1 MTANFVG
8 TDTMITDTTISLGT
22 PLSAMLAQAQPMNF
36 TLGGWGLWLLCIIPP
51 LLLGLWAQ
59 YRVKSAYARASQV
72 GAASGMSG
80 AEVAHE
86 IMRAHGIHNVGV
98 EEHQGFLSDHY
109 DPRAKMLRLSP
120 DVYNGRSVA
129 ALGIAAH
136 EAGHALQDAHGYAPL
151 KLRSAIVP
159 LAQVG
164 GTAANIA
171 IIAGMLGM
179 AFIAPKLGQTM
190 LIVGILGMCCV
201 ALFQL
206 ITLPVEFDASR
217 RAKDLLTSTGLI
229 AQGEETRQMSR
240 VLNAA
245 ALTYIAALVST
256 IGTILY
262 YLLILMSSRRE

>member
-1 MTANFVG
+1 MTNTF
-8 TDTMITDTTISLGT
+8 TMAET
-22 PLSAMLAQAQPMNF
+22 PGMLAQMAQPIGF
-36 TLGGWGLWLLCIIPP
+36 GFGGWGLWLLCIVPP

-59 YRVKSAYARASQV
+59 MRVKSAYARASQV

-80 AEVAHE
+80 AEVASE
-86 IMRAHGIHNVGV
+86 IMRAHGINNVRV
-98 EEHQGFLSDHY
+98 EQHQGFLSDHY
-109 DPRAKMLRLSP
+109 DPRSKVLNLSP

-129 ALGIAAH
+129 SLGIAAH
-136 EAGHALQDAHGYAPL
+136 EAGHALQDAHGYGPL

-164 GTAANIA
+164 GVAANIA
-171 IIAGMLGM
+171 IMGGMLFMFLIG
-179 AFIAPKLGQTM
+179 PKLGVPM
-190 LIVGILGMCCV
+190 LILGIAGMCCV

-229 AQGEETRQMSR
+229 APGEEAKQMNR

-256 IGTILY
+256 LGTILY
-262 YLLILMSSRRE
+262 YVLILMSAQRRD